1 MPVAR
6 TYHPLM
12 SVDVEVD
19 RDVCIG
25 SGHCIIDAPGAFEL
39 DEDGISFV
47 VDATAV
53 SEDTILATARKC
65 PSQAISVWRDG
76 TKLH

>member
-1 MPVAR
+1 M
-6 TYHPLM
+6 
-12 SVDVEVD
+12 VD

-25 SGHCIIDAPGAFEL
+25 SGHCVVDAPGAFEL

-47 VDATAV
+47 VDPTAV
-53 SEDTILATARKC
+53 SEGTIVATARKC

-76 TKLH
+76 ERLH